1 MARRTVSRLTSC
13 SWVSVDSDGSGS
25 SRASSPD
32 SILWRKILASCTYRG
47 SSAYLSTFSP
57 GTQVNVANVN
67 HVTSKGYVC
76 LVGNVAN
83 VSNVGYAAGMADTS
97 RRPGRTSPA
106 DITNGPI
113 CTALALLEQ
122 HWPSCPALE
131 DSIDTRGPVGLER
144 DPRYL
149 IGRLQQALTVLLEQD
164 LPPMD
169 AQTAL
174 LSEALGDALA
184 WRTHEGRPCA
194 ACDQSGEDFC
204 DPCAADWAQADR
216 YHELA
221 RALGAVENLPAVA
234 RASTD

>member
-32 SILWRKILASCTYRG
+32 SILRRKIPASCTYRG

-57 GTQVNVANVN
+57 GTELNVANVD
-67 HVTSKGYVC
+67 HVASQGYVC

-83 VSNVGYAAGMADTS
+83 ICNVRYAVDMADTS
-97 RRPGRTSPA
+97 RHPEGASQA

-149 IGRLQQALTVLLEQD
+149 IGRLQQALTVLLE
-164 LPPMD
+164 
-169 AQTAL
+169 
-174 LSEALGDALA
+174 
-184 WRTHEGRPCA
+184 
-194 ACDQSGEDFC
+194 
-204 DPCAADWAQADR
+204 
-216 YHELA
+216 
-221 RALGAVENLPAVA
+221 
-234 RASTD
+234 